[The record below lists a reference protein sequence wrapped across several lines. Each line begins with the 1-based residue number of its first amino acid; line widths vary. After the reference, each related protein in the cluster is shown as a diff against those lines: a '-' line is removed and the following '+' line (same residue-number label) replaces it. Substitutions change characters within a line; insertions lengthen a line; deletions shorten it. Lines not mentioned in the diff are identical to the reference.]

1 MNKKTKINLLSGIFS
16 LPAKTFHHVI
26 EKMSYI
32 TKWFLEPD
40 QNLKLGP
47 QVASKK
53 RKQKHEI
60 LKSKIQEEYSR
71 LNKIHPRSALAIA
84 RIINRN
90 NEFKDIKIERI
101 QKIILQI
108 KKEI

>member
-16 LPAKTFHHVI
+16 LPAKTFHHAI
-26 EKMSYI
+26 EKGNYI

-47 QVASKK
+47 QAASKK
-53 RKQKHEI
+53 RKEMHEF
-60 LKSKIQEEYSR
+60 LKSKIQEEYLR

-84 RIINRN
+84 KIINRQD
-90 NEFKDIKIERI
+90 EFKDIKIERI